1 MELKKGQTI
10 MVDVDLK
17 MPAAILHEVVSNRSG
32 MPLEGFALYYQSKQL
47 EGKAALSSWGVE
59 KDATIEVKSRG
70 RGGMKV
76 AAPSSYKLHALTPHS
91 AQPCP
96 DAGLTTTTAGI
107 ESLLLSSGMC
117 YMCVLG
123 TASWY
128 SRCRGGCRGAR
139 PLRAPD
145 VASR

>member
-10 MVDVDLK
+10 IADLQ

-32 MPLEGFALYYQSKQL
+32 MPLEGFALCYQSKQL
-47 EGKAALSSWGVE
+47 EGEAALSSWGVE
-59 KDATIEVKSRG
+59 RDPAIEVKSRG
-70 RGGMKV
+70 RGGMQA

-91 AQPCP
+91 PALTLTS
-96 DAGLTTTTAGI
+96 LTTTTAGI
-107 ESLLLSSGMC
+107 EGLLSSSDMC
-117 YMCVLG
+117 YMYVLG
-123 TASWY
+123 TASWC
-128 SRCRGGCRGAR
+128 SRCRERCRGAH